1 MRAKVINDKS
11 LERDMQTGAVI
22 NTNRSAY
29 LQAIERAAKAQTEK
43 ERITTL
49 EEEVSDIKNMLKQIL
64 ERVS

>member
-1 MRAKVINDKS
+1 MRAKVIDDKS
-11 LERDMQTGAVI
+11 LERDMKTGAVI

-29 LQAIERAAKAQTEK
+29 LQAVERAAKAKNEK
-43 ERITTL
+43 ERIAKL